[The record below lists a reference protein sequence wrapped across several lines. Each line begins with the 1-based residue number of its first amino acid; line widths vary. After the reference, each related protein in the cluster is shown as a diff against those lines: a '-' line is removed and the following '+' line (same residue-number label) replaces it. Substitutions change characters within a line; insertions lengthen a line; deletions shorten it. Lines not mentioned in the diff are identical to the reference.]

1 MADPYSPLTPLSSGE
16 DRKTREKS
24 NIPLTLKQNSILF
37 IREGTFTFFIIS
49 GYLFFSFCGFY
60 MYLYKMYIAKKIT
73 QAHINTPV
81 NVRFSFL

>member
-1 MADPYSPLTPLSSGE
+1 MADPYSPLPPLSSGE
-16 DRKTREKS
+16 DRKTREKC

-49 GYLFFSFCGFY
+49 CYLFFSFCGF
-60 MYLYKMYIAKKIT
+60 YLYKMYIAKKIT
-73 QAHINTPV
+73 QAFINTPV